1 MQYVAGGIDEVRS
14 LSRFR
19 PWTILGT
26 GLLVSALTA
35 TIPILG
41 GHEVLESGV
50 MTVALPAIGDVK
62 ITSALAFD
70 VGVYLL
76 VVGLIL
82 MVFESFGDE
91 PPVRAAERR
100 VGKECVS
107 ACRTRGVRCHK

>member
-41 GHEVLESGV
+41 GHEVLESGE
-50 MTVALPAIGDVK
+50 MTVALPAIGDVT

-70 VGVYLL
+70 DGFSLP
-76 VVGLIL
+76 VVWLIL
-82 MVFESFGDE
+82 LAFDRTC
-91 PPVRAAERR
+91 VRKGNSLAEWF
-100 VGKECVS
+100 VLG
-107 ACRTRGVRCHK
+107 G

>member
-26 GLLVSALTA
+26 GLLVSALPA

-50 MTVALPAIGDVK
+50 MPLALPAIGDVK
-62 ITSALAFD
+62 ITSALPSA
-70 VGVYLL
+70 VGVSLL

-82 MVFESFGDE
+82 MVFGPFGAD
-91 PPVRAAERR
+91 PPAADP
-100 VGKECVS
+100 
-107 ACRTRGVRCHK
+107 RGP